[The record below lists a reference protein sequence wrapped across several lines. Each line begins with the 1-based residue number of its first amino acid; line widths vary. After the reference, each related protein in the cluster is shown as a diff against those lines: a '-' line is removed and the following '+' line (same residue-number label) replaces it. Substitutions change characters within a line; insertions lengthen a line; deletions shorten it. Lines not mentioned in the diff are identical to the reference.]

1 MKYQGQNFHR
11 EDFSNQ
17 DLQQAIFDHC
27 HFIECSFDR
36 ADLTDSQFIHCRF
49 IEASSIEGCSFR
61 YTKLREASF
70 KHCMM
75 AMTQLTGADC
85 FGIEFRECDLKGANF
100 SQANFSNRI
109 SHKAYFCSAYIT
121 GCNLN
126 YSNFER
132 AMLEKCDLFE
142 NRWRGANLSGASLK
156 GSDLSRGEFSPEQ
169 WGSFIVEECDLT
181 HIELDGLDVRR
192 VSLHGAK
199 ICDWQQAQLLE
210 SFGLIVVPG

>member
-1 MKYQGQNFHR
+1 MKYQGQHFHR

-27 HFIECSFDR
+27 HFIECNFDR

-75 AMTQLTGADC
+75 AMAQFTGTDC

-109 SHKAYFCSAYIT
+109 IP
-121 GCNLN
+121 NQ
-126 YSNFER
+126 
-132 AMLEKCDLFE
+132 LED
-142 NRWRGANLSGASLK
+142 A
-156 GSDLSRGEFSPEQ
+156 
-169 WGSFIVEECDLT
+169 
-181 HIELDGLDVRR
+181 GLRT
-192 VSLHGAK
+192 
-199 ICDWQQAQLLE
+199 
-210 SFGLIVVPG
+210 